1 MENLKLADET
11 IGHIAKLIQMAILT
25 GTDIMDNLRSMSL
38 TNSEDGLVIHPDYAE
53 TFDTNVERMLSEAVN
68 MHEAAGIT
76 IESSD

>member
-11 IGHIAKLIQMAILT
+11 IGHIAKLVQMAILT

-38 TNSEDGLVIHPDYAE
+38 TISEGELVIHPDHAE
-53 TFDTNVERMLSEAVN
+53 SFDTNVERMLSEAVN

-76 IESSD
+76 IETTE

>member
-38 TNSEDGLVIHPDYAE
+38 TTSEEGLVIHPDYAE
-53 TFDTNVERMLSEAVN
+53 SFDANVERMLSEAVN
-68 MHEAAGIT
+68 MHEAAGINLET
-76 IESSD
+76 TE